1 MNFELQMFGG
11 RGGSSGGGGG
21 GSSSSGNMSASQIQ
35 ETRSILTNQLNE
47 AEKVYNTIPTKKEV
61 DKALNELVRNGS
73 MSEFDRDT
81 YNKLYKNGIVEDN
94 LSSHFV
100 DMMRSY
106 KYDARPL
113 DGETSNQHSDRINAT
128 DIANLRSVSIRG
140 ANEIGQRQTQKIVR
154 DFGSYIAGIGRHSM
168 SNEVRFE
175 AAKKALSDFESEISK
190 SKKH

>member
-1 MNFELQMFGG
+1 MNFDLRLFGG
-11 RGGSSGGGGG
+11 RGGSSGGGG
-21 GSSSSGNMSASQIQ
+21 SSSGNMSASQIQ

-47 AEKVYNTIPTKKEV
+47 AKKLYNTIPTKKEV

-81 YNKLYKNGIVEDN
+81 YNKLYKYGIVEDN

-113 DGETSNQHSDRINAT
+113 DGETSNQHSDRIGAT
-128 DIANLRSVSIRG
+128 DIANLR
-140 ANEIGQRQTQKIVR
+140 K
-154 DFGSYIAGIGRHSM
+154 FFSM
-168 SNEVRFE
+168 F
-175 AAKKALSDFESEISK
+175 I
-190 SKKH
+190 